1 VDGAVKREPFEVPP
15 ELRVLPRRSPSAHK
29 GDFGRVLIV
38 GGSYGMHGAPVLSA
52 GAAFRS
58 GAGLVTVALP
68 RSIYP
73 IAGPAELRAT
83 WRPLPESGA
92 GALEA
97 SALPALLAAVAHADV
112 VAVGPGLGSAAGTV
126 ALLHE
131 FVPRID
137 KPLVLDAD
145 GLNAFAD
152 APARIAG
159 RCPATILTPHPG
171 ELARLTGQ
179 RPGDDDEARRLAALD
194 LAMRAGAVVVLK
206 GRRTVVSNGME
217 SHANPTGN
225 PGMATAGSGDVL
237 TGCVAALLHALP
249 DALLAA
255 RVAVFAHGRAGD
267 LAAEELG
274 EIGVT
279 ATDVCAKL
287 PAALAAHAR

>member
-1 VDGAVKREPFEVPP
+1 MSRARIEVPP
-15 ELRVLPRRSPSAHK
+15 ELRVLPRRRATAHK

-38 GGSYGMHGAPVLSA
+38 GGCYGMHGAPVLAA

-83 WRPLPESGA
+83 WRPLPESSQ
-92 GALEA
+92 GALDA

-112 VAVGPGLGSAAGTV
+112 VAVGPGLGVSAATV

-131 FVPRID
+131 FVPRVD

-152 APARIAG
+152 APARIAS
-159 RCPATILTPHPG
+159 RRPATILTPHPG

-179 RPGDDDEARRLAALD
+179 RPGDDDEARRLAAID
-194 LAMRAGAVVVLK
+194 LAMRAAAVVVLK
-206 GRRTVVSNGME
+206 GHRTVVSNGLE
-217 SHANPTGN
+217 SHLNPTGN

-237 TGCVAALLHALP
+237 TGCVAALLRVVP
-249 DALLAA
+249 DPLLAA
-255 RVAVFAHGRAGD
+255 RVAAFAHGRAGD
-267 LAAEELG
+267 LAADELG
-274 EIGVT
+274 ELGVT
-279 ATDVCAKL
+279 ATDISARL
-287 PAALAAHAR
+287 PAALALHAS